1 MSRCRHRRAA
11 ASAKPDNV
19 RPPYPGNFITVFPD
33 EHRRERALKAGAVDY
48 LPKPVEPERLLDAI
62 RVALTRGDPESLTR
76 PIQRHPQG
84 DPKEDVK
91 MQKRFEYTKAYPD
104 AHKAMLGLS
113 GAVVKTGLPV
123 QLIDLVN
130 YPVSQLNGCAFC
142 LDMHSKD
149 LRDRGETEQRLY
161 MVSA

>member
-1 MSRCRHRRAA
+1 
-11 ASAKPDNV
+11 
-19 RPPYPGNFITVFPD
+19 
-33 EHRRERALKAGAVDY
+33 
-48 LPKPVEPERLLDAI
+48 
-62 RVALTRGDPESLTR
+62 
-76 PIQRHPQG
+76 
-84 DPKEDVK
+84 

-104 AHKAMLGLS
+104 AYKAMLGLS

-130 YPVSQLNGCAFC
+130 YRVSQLNGCAFC